1 MESARASPQMQASTS
16 DFPFTDKQ
24 KGLHNMSK
32 LKSDMKSCKD
42 VFNAF
47 LVTLATYA
55 GIFEFPVIQP
65 TDRIPNRLIPFSKAV
80 GSKDFDQW
88 VHFYEFDYLFE
99 RVWRDPRRYLPI
111 LRRFN
116 GVILPDFSVYRDMPL
131 VMQLWNIYRSRAIG
145 FWLQANGVEV
155 IVNVRWGDL
164 RTYRVCCD
172 GAPKGGVIAVGTV
185 GAVRSTE
192 DRLFFAEGLAVV
204 ARRLNPKAIVV
215 YGSAPEEI
223 FDRYR
228 EAGIEIVQFA
238 SETSCAHK
246 EVA

>member
-1 MESARASPQMQASTS
+1 
-16 DFPFTDKQ
+16 
-24 KGLHNMSK
+24 MSK
-32 LKSDMKSCKD
+32 LKSGMKSSKD

-80 GSKDFDQW
+80 GCKDFDQW

-111 LRRFN
+111 LKRFN
-116 GVILPDFSVYRDMPL
+116 GVILPDFSVYRDMPF

-145 FWLQANGVEV
+145 FWLQANDVRV
-155 IVNVRWGDL
+155 IVNVRWGDG

-172 GAPKGGVIAVGTV
+172 GAPKGCVISVGTV
-185 GAVRSTE
+185 GSIQSVE
-192 DRLFFAEGLAVV
+192 DRRLFEEGLAVV
-204 ARRLNPKAIVV
+204 VERLQPKVIVV
-215 YGSAPEEI
+215 YGSAPEDI
-223 FDRYR
+223 FGKYR
-228 EAGIEIVQFA
+228 KAGIEIVQFG
-238 SETSCAHK
+238 SETASAHK
-246 EVA
+246 EVE